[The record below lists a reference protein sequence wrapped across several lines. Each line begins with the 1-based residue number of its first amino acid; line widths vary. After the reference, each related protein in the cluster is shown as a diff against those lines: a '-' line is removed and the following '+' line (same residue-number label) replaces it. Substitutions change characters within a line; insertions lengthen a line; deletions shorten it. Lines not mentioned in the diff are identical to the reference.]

1 MPGISSIV
9 TRGFGSWGSVVDV
22 PTRGFGIGASVTPSV
37 PGMEWTTGRERFH
50 WWAGRT
56 NGRTQGEISV
66 STLATGLAD
75 FWTFNDTLVGLNGTT
90 WGFWTGVPAYN
101 YATGKVGKAWYMD
114 GNFAYSLQVQ
124 TGVWNPGSHDWG
136 VSGWFK
142 RDTSTALGNN
152 PDYLVRLSDN
162 LSTNRIGVGVYRFFV
177 GPKYQVKVQ
186 VGNTTYTTTGITP
199 DTAWHHVAVSYDSAG
214 TTLTVWTDGTPQVFT
229 GVSAAASAAIPCL
242 HTGANSVVLDGM
254 IDAIGLWDRQLTAA
268 EVAELYG
275 SGNGTEYFPEATAAG
290 HNWAI
295 QDKRLHYRSGV

>member
-9 TRGFGSWGSVVDV
+9 TRGFGSWGSAVDV
-22 PTRGFGIGASVTPSV
+22 PTRGFGIGVARSLDV
-37 PGMEWTTGRERFH
+37 PGSQYTLQDGRLHYAARNRVGSTG
-50 WWAGRT
+50 G
-56 NGRTQGEISV
+56 GPV

-90 WGFWTGVPAYN
+90 WGFWSGTPAYN

-114 GNFAYSLQVQ
+114 GNFDYSLQVQ
-124 TGVWNPGSHDWG
+124 TGAWNPGSGDWG

-162 LSTNRIGVGVYRFFV
+162 LSTNRIGVGVYRFCV